1 VKAANQNVGLAGSG
15 DKRVLLADADNAT
28 PVVSLRGIS
37 KTYGDFTAVDNLSL
51 DVKRGELLCLL
62 GPSGCGKTTTLRI
75 VAGFVEP
82 TAGSVY
88 ISGQDVTTLPPYR
101 RDTGMVFQSYA
112 LFPHMTIGANIAFG
126 LENIG
131 VAKVERAR
139 RVEEMLTL
147 VELTDL
153 THRYPRELSGG
164 QQQRVALARALALR
178 PAVLLL
184 DEPFS
189 NLDAQLRVRLR
200 EELRLLIDRV
210 DITTL
215 FVTHDQEEA
224 LMLSDR
230 IAVINQGKIEQIG
243 TPEDIYERPA
253 SRFVAQFIG
262 WCSILEGV
270 VSNGTFV
277 SQGGLTLPINA
288 AAGRTIVVVRPEYI
302 KRATASSGRQR
313 LNGRVESSNYYG
325 AMSRLSIAV
334 DGEKLLMETHF
345 SPGARPAVNDEI
357 EIEIDPI
364 GIRAIPAPSGNS

>member
-1 VKAANQNVGLAGSG
+1 VKATNQNVGLAGSD
-15 DKRVLLADADNAT
+15 DKRVLLADTDAAT

-62 GPSGCGKTTTLRI
+62 GPSGCGKTTTLRM

-88 ISGQDVTTLPPYR
+88 ISGQNVTALPPYR

-126 LENIG
+126 LENTG
-131 VAKVERAR
+131 VPKAERAR
-139 RVEEMLTL
+139 RVEELLTL

-153 THRYPRELSGG
+153 AHRYPRELSGG

-230 IAVINQGKIEQIG
+230 IVVINQGKIEQIG

-253 SRFVAQFIG
+253 SRFVAEFIG
-262 WCSILEGV
+262 WCSIVEGV
-270 VSNGTFV
+270 VSDGTFV
-277 SQGGLTLPINA
+277 SQGGLMLPVNA
-288 AAGRTIVVVRPEYI
+288 PAGPTIVVVRPEYI
-302 KRATASSGRQR
+302 KPAMASSGRKQF
-313 LNGRVESSNYYG
+313 NGRVESSNYYG

-345 SPGARPAVNDEI
+345 PPGARPAVNDEI
-357 EIEIDPI
+357 AVEIDPV
-364 GIRAIPAPSGNS
+364 GVRAIPASPGNS